1 MCEPRRSLCGGD
13 LRPSRQTCAQVKTM
27 TIQIHT
33 TILFNVSGRSQS
45 QTIESVTSLFDERKK
60 SNHVAWIHHP
70 DYCIVGTSYSFLS
83 GCLHVPIYRRYNTL
97 VGVHR
102 SEKTPS
108 WPMTRRQPHWMSCVV
123 FVVKPHTE
131 SCRGVLVVFCNRV
144 I

>member
-1 MCEPRRSLCGGD
+1 VCEPRRSLCGGD
-13 LRPSRQTCAQVKTM
+13 LRRTCAQVKTM

-60 SNHVAWIHHP
+60 SNHVPWIHHT

-83 GCLHVPIYRRYNTL
+83 KCLHVPVYRRYNTL
-97 VGVHR
+97 VEVHR
-102 SEKTPS
+102 SEQTPS
-108 WPMTRRQPHWMSCVV
+108 WPMTGRQPHWMSCVV
-123 FVVKPHTE
+123 FVIKPHTE